1 MVTNSDIKYVRDLG
15 SAINTNGGDDV
26 HIIGNGLN
34 FNPASIE
41 NIDEFNAE
49 NDKPIFK
56 MSRGGEIFHNYEENG
71 NFPWRESARRIFED
85 PYFFSSETMWRPTT
99 LRDRNNPISNPN
111 RSRIDVDLEHAS
123 EEEVSEWALE
133 LVAQISNNLVYGGIH
148 LANFNKL
155 SDRSKLDLYRLINM
169 YNDPEGKT
177 GVANLY
183 YENED
188 GSTDIAW
195 DGIGRAFKGIMSDPT
210 TYGGGLIYKI
220 GAKTLAGLTG
230 KLTSKGATLKAM
242 QVLLSPTMLAS
253 VEGGIYSSS
262 FDYQQQKF
270 EIEGRNLN
278 PLQYPDGRIPNEV
291 QRNLDPT
298 RLGSAYLLGAVF
310 GPAIEGLFKAPQA
323 YRAIKKQI
331 DDYRQKNNIPET
343 KEIKNMVML
352 HNTGEEAIINYQELG
367 GIPSPSLAVTKADQR
382 FEGFGSIQLIARPER
397 FDPSTDPKNVI
408 YGADAYTPRMP
419 RGENK
424 FLDNAEDLIEA
435 EYRPLMDKYGVNEG
449 IDPAYNFRDFER
461 PTTLTR
467 IKFLDELGYEKE
479 IKEALDVDVDK
490 IRQKMIE
497 EYELAIANPDTRPD
511 LVPHFK
517 TLLEETK
524 KGLKDINPSL
534 RKEKNIRELFDSVV
548 GQFIKEDAF
557 DSFLNAERKKY
568 TDPNKTFSAI
578 NKKVQRRI
586 DEIVERLNDPDVQR
600 NNDLYESLTLELEYL
615 DFTKKWEDVPY
626 TLENILDN
634 MVEEVQRGGEK
645 GFGSGG
651 PNKVR
656 AVASKSYKDLDE
668 VRRDKG
674 RIMHQ
679 DDVDAIKANKT
690 TAEDGSFIGQ
700 ESDLEYNW
708 DRLQRHVDRFSE
720 GGVEQDSLYY
730 AMIDAIRSDQSDEAI
745 KEAFQYI
752 GGEQYGPD
760 MIQRV
765 RNMIGILR
773 EVDVPYFEAKPQ
785 RVVDLSEFGGAIVPD
800 NTDPKVIKILEDHG
814 IEIQYID
821 ESMEGNFSG
830 DGTLTVEA
838 KARKDFFKK
847 FFFTVPP
854 AVMATDAVLDE
865 NNRQAE

>member
-1 MVTNSDIKYVRDLG
+1 MFYSKDVDKMSADIREARDPYKDNIIL
-15 SAINTNGGDDV
+15 NGGNPEYLEANNLTLSETPANWLKKPVPKWKSFDV
-26 HIIGNGLN
+26 ENVAEEEEEKEEKDEEAL
-34 FNPASIE
+34 IE
-41 NIDEFNAE
+41 EFTSGTMN
-49 NDKPIFK
+49 
-56 MSRGGEIFHNYEENG
+56 RGFSVLWNYEENG
-71 NFPWRESARRIFED
+71 TYPFRDATNILYDSGVFFPKINGKPIFD
-85 PYFFSSETMWRPTT
+85 PEALEVEKSRWGLENVALFSFNITKG
-99 LRDRNNPISNPN
+99 I
-111 RSRIDVDLEHAS
+111 VDLARFH
-123 EEEVSEWALE
+123 E
-133 LVAQISNNLVYGGIH
+133 LDDRTQ
-148 LANFNKL
+148 LAYFQA
-155 SDRSKLDLYRLINM
+155 LDLYNTKLPMLYYDDREDGNEPWYKQTAWDGIFRAVHGIASDPATYIGLGI
-169 YNDPEGKT
+169 YNQVPKLTANLSGKKITTEILKKMLSPTALAVYEGGTWT
-177 GVANLY
+177 GVAN
-183 YENED
+183 
-188 GSTDIAW
+188 
-195 DGIGRAFKGIMSDPT
+195 
-210 TYGGGLIYKI
+210 
-220 GAKTLAGLTG
+220 
-230 KLTSKGATLKAM
+230 
-242 QVLLSPTMLAS
+242 
-253 VEGGIYSSS
+253 
-262 FDYQQQKF
+262 YQAQQI
-270 EIEGRNLN
+270 EIEGAGQN
-278 PLQYPDGRIPNEV
+278 PIV
-291 QRNLDPT
+291 QDKIEQAGEENPYKTELDKGELAFNIG
-298 RLGSAYLLGAVF
+298 LGSII
-310 GPAIEGLFKAPQA
+310 GPAFEGIIKTPQA

-331 DDYRQKNNIPET
+331 DDYRKKNNIPET

-382 FEGFGSIQLIARPER
+382 FEGFGSIQLIARPEK

-408 YGADAYTPRMP
+408 YGADAYSPRMP
-419 RGENK
+419 RGENR
-424 FLDNAEDLIEA
+424 FLDNADDLIETD
-435 EYRPLMDKYGVNEG
+435 YRPLMDKYDLNEQLHHEH
-449 IDPAYNFRDFER
+449 NLRDFVR
-461 PTTLTR
+461 PSMITQ

-479 IKEALDVDVDK
+479 IREALDVDVD
-490 IRQKMIE
+490 
-497 EYELAIANPDTRPD
+497 
-511 LVPHFK
+511 
-517 TLLEETK
+517 
-524 KGLKDINPSL
+524 LKDVDPRL
-534 RKEKNIRELFDSVV
+534 RGETNLRELFDSVI
-548 GQFIKEDAF
+548 GPTPYHHAENLDTDFGK
-557 DSFLNAERKKY
+557 FLKAEREKY

-586 DEIVERLNDPDVQR
+586 DQISERLNDPDVQR
-600 NNDLYESLTLELEYL
+600 NNDLYESLVLELEDL
-615 DFTKKWEDVPY
+615 EFNKKWEDVPY

-668 VRRDKG
+668 VKRDKG
-674 RIMHQ
+674 RIIHQ

-690 TAEDGSFIGQ
+690 TTEDGSFIGQ

-821 ESMEGNFSG
+821 EMDAGAFSG
-830 DGTLTVEA
+830 DGTMTVEA

-854 AVMATDAVLDE
+854 AVMTTDAILDE